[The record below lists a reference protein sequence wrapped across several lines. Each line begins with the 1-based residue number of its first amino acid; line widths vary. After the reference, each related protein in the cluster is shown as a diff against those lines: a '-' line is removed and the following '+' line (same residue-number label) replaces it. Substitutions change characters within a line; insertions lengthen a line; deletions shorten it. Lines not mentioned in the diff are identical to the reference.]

1 MEPDGDVS
9 DGELEKDT
17 PQRLPSLILRLRI
30 LRALTFLR
38 GEFWK
43 LYVTAASDC
52 SQLCDGIMS

>member
-17 PQRLPSLILRLRI
+17 PQRLPSFNSTSPI

-38 GEFWK
+38 GEF
-43 LYVTAASDC
+43 
-52 SQLCDGIMS
+52 